1 MIISDY
7 INNRKPSILIIE
19 DNEIDILVLKVLL
32 EKYFDLYIVTNGID
46 ALAAT
51 DDFNFDVIL
60 SDINLGDPNM
70 DGTMVMKKI
79 KEKTKNLDLKIYAVT
94 AYADNKEDLIKAGFK
109 DVLIKPVI
117 KDEIFDIL
125 NNSLLTDETIN

>member
-1 MIISDY
+1 MVISDY

-32 EKYFDLYIVTNGID
+32 EKYFDLYIVTNGKD

-79 KEKTKNLDLKIYAVT
+79 REKTKNSDLKIYAVT
-94 AYADNKEDLIKAGFK
+94 AYADNQEELILAGFNN
-109 DVLIKPVI
+109 VLIKPVI

-125 NNSLLTDETIN
+125 NNSLLTDETH